1 MSQVNLTRRQALKS
15 LGGVVVGVAATSMPG
30 VSSAKALAAANISE
44 AELQPFPPVV
54 PRQGELKVSLV
65 DSLDFTQSTL
75 LISNISDSTLKVSTL
90 LPSNIIVFDSNF
102 DCRQALAKGPITLAP
117 GKTFTTKVSS
127 SPLSENSD
135 DIVEYLDANES
146 LSHLALGSRVVSLGG
161 FMVGD
166 AAVLYNDKAPD
177 YGELQLA

>member
-1 MSQVNLTRRQALKS
+1 LGLPLRPCLECRAPKHSLPLTFLRLNCSLFRRLCH
-15 LGGVVVGVAATSMPG
+15 
-30 VSSAKALAAANISE
+30 
-44 AELQPFPPVV
+44 
-54 PRQGELKVSLV
+54 LKVSLV

-75 LISNISDSTLKVSTL
+75 LISNISDSTLRLSSL
-90 LPSNIIVFDSNF
+90 LPGNIIVLGCNF

-135 DIVEYLDANES
+135 GIVEYLDANES

-166 AAVLYNDKAPD
+166 AAVLYNDKVPES
-177 YGELQLA
+177 GELQLA